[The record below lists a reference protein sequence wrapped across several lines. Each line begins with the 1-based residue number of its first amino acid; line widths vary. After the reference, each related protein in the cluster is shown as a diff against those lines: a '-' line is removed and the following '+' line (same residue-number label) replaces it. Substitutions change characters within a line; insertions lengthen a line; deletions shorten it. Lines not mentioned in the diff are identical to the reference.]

1 VASPWIVRFKPR
13 PAAALRMFCF
23 SYAGGSA
30 HAFGQW
36 AQSIPSQVEVVGIQL
51 PGRGARMFEPAFTSL
66 PTLVHDVSVAMLPY
80 LNKPFVLFGHS
91 MGTLIS
97 FELARY
103 LRARGIPKPLHLFVS
118 GSGSPRH
125 RDRTRLRSTMSDD
138 ELIEELISLNGNATE
153 VLTDTELMRIM
164 LPTIRADFK
173 VCETYVYRPS
183 TPLEFPVTAFGGV
196 EDVEVPEE
204 RLQLWEEETS
214 ARFSLH
220 MFPGSHFYLHTARVL
235 LLEALTKELAPYVQA
250 VGV

>member
-1 VASPWIVRFKPR
+1 
-13 PAAALRMFCF
+13 MFCF

-30 HAFGQW
+30 HAFSQW
-36 AQSIPSQVEVVGIQL
+36 AQAISDQVEVVGIQL

-66 PTLVHDVSVAMLPY
+66 PTLVHDASVAMLPY

-91 MGTLIS
+91 MGALIS

-103 LRARGIPKPLHLFVS
+103 LRARGIPKPLHLFAS

-125 RDRTRLRSTMSDD
+125 REPKLRSTMSDD
-138 ELIEELISLNGNATE
+138 ELIEELISLNDHAPG
-153 VLTDTELMRIM
+153 VLTNTELLRIM
-164 LPTIRADFK
+164 LPTTRADFK

-183 TPLEFPVTAFGGV
+183 TPLECPITAFGGV

-220 MFPGSHFYLHTARVL
+220 MFPGGHFYLHTASAL
-235 LLEALTKELAPYVQA
+235 LLEALTKELAPVQA
-250 VGV
+250 AGV